1 MVIKAIGIDLAKSVF
16 SLYGIDDHGKCVLR
30 KTVKRHQLLNEI
42 AKIPKCLI
50 GMEACSS
57 AQHWAHEF
65 IKLGH
70 DARIMPARFVIPY
83 RKSQKNDSNDA
94 EAICEAVTRPN
105 MRFVAIKSAEQQAVL
120 CLHRLRRGLIK
131 DRTARINR
139 LRGLLAEYGFAAPKG
154 RYPGQTTMYALLED
168 AENSL
173 PDLARRLLKECWD
186 SIEALSKEIQSYDRQ
201 LSELAKQS
209 ESAKRLMT
217 IPGIGEITATGLVA
231 TISDGKQY
239 DNGRQLAAWL
249 GLVPRQYSTGGKPRL
264 GRISKQGDSYL
275 RTLLIHGARAV
286 VSTCKDKE
294 DKLSL
299 WIKSLLARVGFAKT
313 TVALAAKNARI
324 AWALLT
330 RETEFKTE
338 IVTS

>member
-1 MVIKAIGIDLAKSVF
+1 MA
-16 SLYGIDDHGKCVLR
+16 
-30 KTVKRHQLLNEI
+30 
-42 AKIPKCLI
+42 
-50 GMEACSS
+50 
-57 AQHWAHEF
+57 
-65 IKLGH
+65 
-70 DARIMPARFVIPY
+70 ARFVIPY

-139 LRGLLAEYGFAAPKG
+139 LRGLLAEYGFSAPNG
-154 RYPGQTTMYALLED
+154 RYPGQATMYALLED
-168 AENSL
+168 AENGL

-186 SIEALSKEIQSYDRQ
+186 SIETLSKQILSYDRQ

-209 ESAKRLMT
+209 AAAKRLMT

-231 TISDGKQY
+231 TICDGKQY

-249 GLVPRQYSTGGKPRL
+249 GLVPRQYSTGGKNRL

-286 VSTCKDKE
+286 IRTCKDKE
-294 DKLSL
+294 DRLSL
-299 WIKSLLARVGFAKT
+299 WVKSLLARVGFAKT
-313 TVALAAKNARI
+313 AVALASKNARI
-324 AWALLT
+324 AWAILT
-330 RETEFKTE
+330 KETEFKTE